1 MEAEN
6 VPSVLEDD
14 FLGRKKNG
22 VYHVTCVGV
31 AELLGTATY
40 VFVACLGNLKGFTEE
55 GPSMLQIGM
64 VSGIGVM
71 MAIHVS
77 CSFVLIIFIRFPHTY
92 SRRFI

>member
-1 MEAEN
+1 METQN
-6 VPSVLEDD
+6 INSVVEDS

-22 VYHVTCVGV
+22 VYHIVCVGV

-40 VFVACLGNLKGFTEE
+40 LFVACLGNFGGFSGES
-55 GPSMLQIGM
+55 PSMLQIGM

-77 CSFVLIIFIRFPHTY
+77 FSLLCWWSYFESYVNSVPCS
-92 SRRFI
+92 